1 MALDDPAQCCQVK
14 QYQGPGFDSLR
25 FSDSKLP
32 LDLHQNY
39 LKAKQILENSL
50 DGYCPWD
57 EKFFKE
63 YIGAIIKDY
72 LTFLHDPRLPL
83 DETREALASIQG
95 RIQPKLEKDIQR
107 ALSNYEQNLTSVLAQ
122 FPSNKINNAILDYLS
137 KIDHR

>member
-1 MALDDPAQCCQVK
+1 MNVTFFSQANESGIIQFIKRPGAVLENGSIIAKLALDDPAQCCRVE

-39 LKAKQILENSL
+39 LKTKQILENSL
-50 DGYCPWD
+50 DGYCPGD

-95 RIQPKLEKDIQR
+95 RIQPK
-107 ALSNYEQNLTSVLAQ
+107 
-122 FPSNKINNAILDYLS
+122 
-137 KIDHR
+137 